1 VNDLFRQYMLTQ
13 QDDADRDQF
22 RERLLADQTL
32 SDQLRDQEDN
42 WIDAYATGQLP
53 PEDAARLY
61 QHLAETGQLDRLAT
75 AAALARPQ
83 TLKRRNRRIIPYA
96 LGIAAIVVIG
106 FGVLL
111 NRGREPEQLAAIRP
125 PAEIINLRPG
135 TLRGGGEIPKV
146 RLTEERDTILQLI
159 YQDVVPAGN
168 CRVTIKSSASES
180 KEDTVEPCGQNFHSH
195 KVTARIPPGR
205 YTLELATDKGEL
217 IHTYLFD
224 VPN

>member
-13 QDDADRDQF
+13 HDDAERDQL
-22 RERLLADQTL
+22 RERLLADQAL

-75 AAALARPQ
+75 AAALARPRPA
-83 TLKRRNRRIIPYA
+83 KSRRIFPYA
-96 LGIAAIVVIG
+96 LGIAAVLFIC
-106 FGVLL
+106 FGALYY
-111 NRGREPEQLAAIRP
+111 RSREPQQIAAIRP
-125 PAEIINLRPG
+125 PAEIVNLLPG
-135 TLRGGGEIPKV
+135 TLRGGREVSRV
-146 RLTEERDTILQLI
+146 RLTGQHDTVLQLI

-168 CRVTIKSSASES
+168 CRVIIKSSASES
-180 KEDTVEPCGQNFHSH
+180 KEDTVEPCGQNFHPH
-195 KVTARIPPGR
+195 KLTARIPPGR
-205 YTLELATDKGEL
+205 YTLELATANGEL

-224 VPN
+224 VTN